1 VEKLSQLVTRK
12 SAEKILEHLGSVPK
26 E

>member
-1 VEKLSQLVTRK
+1 VDKLSRLVTRK
-12 SAEKILEHLGSVPK
+12 SAEKILEHLGNVSK